1 MLNLP
6 LQTKPNELLQRSK
19 AELVN
24 AYRTGILSK
33 EDLVLE
39 LIKHFDE
46 NQLDEMLKIS
56 SDVRVESQA
65 NPLTRFKK
73 DRPEQ
78 MDFIESMTRITI
90 ALCGNRWGKTIAMM
104 WHLCSTATGQNPAA
118 KHQPDPSRPLRVW
131 VIGESWPVLND
142 TILKEITGLLLEH
155 QYDTHK
161 QNSYVS
167 NMEIYA
173 PNGGI
178 TYIRFI
184 PSGEDGDQKFESA
197 ALHYVYVDEGIRAAL
212 FRQIVFRI
220 GDSNG
225 QLFQAFTRLPENM
238 HLADYLIDLE
248 EGEGEF
254 AELLNRG
261 YIRIIH
267 GSTEENIYNTRDDI
281 AFLEASVSGNEMM
294 KQARLHGRID
304 RPKGAVFNYRKS
316 IRAILKDGTT
326 IERDYNFCSY
336 KEWAKIALKEAGRWD
351 LCHDYGQSAAAT
363 WVLIWTS
370 RVTGTSY
377 VIEVIKKA
385 GMSIQ
390 ESSERCYDMI
400 MRWECYGD
408 LKYCF
413 ADKQI
418 KDRGRKDRREDAVIT
433 TEQQYRDKYADDGKT
448 PCFPRTMK
456 FQCKQSDKNNRKY
469 TISLLQEL
477 IEEENPL
484 TPGLP
489 YLRVCPLAK
498 AFVRELRF
506 LRWFQPKK
514 YTENVRA
521 EVTEGDDHTIDPVRY
536 FIKNKVNHLLW
547 KKRKELRKAT
557 NEMKFLV
564 GGSMVPF
571 FNI

>member
-1 MLNLP
+1 MLEESQQTKQP
-6 LQTKPNELLQRSK
+6 LQ
-19 AELVN
+19 
-24 AYRTGILSK
+24 YRTKEELANSYKAGLLSK
-33 EDLVLE
+33 EDLVRQLVSN
-39 LIKHFDE
+39 FDE
-46 NQLDEMLKIS
+46 EQLDEMIRLA
-56 SDVRVESQA
+56 SDVRVENQA
-65 NPLTRFKK
+65 NPLTKFKK
-73 DRPEQ
+73 ERPEQ
-78 MDFIESMTRITI
+78 MEFIESMTRITI

-104 WHLCSTATGQNPAA
+104 WHLCSTATGENPKA

-142 TILKEITGLLLEH
+142 TILKEITGLLRED
-155 QYDTHK
+155 QYVTHK

-167 NMEIYA
+167 NMEIKA

-178 TYIRFI
+178 TYVRFI

-197 ALHYVYVDEGIRAAL
+197 ALHYVYIDEGIRAAL

-254 AELLNRG
+254 SELLNRG
-261 YIRIIH
+261 YIKIIH

-281 AFLEASVSGNEMM
+281 AFLEASVHGNEMM

-304 RPKGAVFNYRKS
+304 KPKGAVFNYRKS
-316 IRAILKDGTT
+316 IKFKDENGQVV
-326 IERDYNFCSY
+326 EKDYNFCSY

-351 LCHDYGQSAAAT
+351 LAHDYGQSDAAT
-363 WVLIWTS
+363 WTLIWTS

-385 GMSIQ
+385 GMSLQ
-390 ESSERCYDMI
+390 ESVETCHDMI

-408 LKYCF
+408 LQMCF

-418 KDRGRKDRREDAVIT
+418 RDRGRRDRREDAVIT
-433 TEQQYRDKYADDGKT
+433 IEQQYRDKYDESGK
-448 PCFPRTMK
+448 PLLPRSMK
-456 FQCKQSDKNNRKY
+456 FQCKQSDKSNRKY
-469 TISLLQEL
+469 TIALLQEL

-489 YLRVCPLAK
+489 YIRICERAKPL
-498 AFVRELRF
+498 VRELRF
-506 LRWFQPKK
+506 LRWFQPKRH
-514 YTENVRA
+514 TENVRA
-521 EVTEGDDHTIDPVRY
+521 EITEGHDHCIDPIRY
-536 FIKNKVNHLLW
+536 FIKNKVNHTLW
-547 KKRKELRKAT
+547 KSRKLMRSKT
-557 NEMKFLV
+557 NELKYLV

-571 FNI
+571 FHI